1 MYILAPSILSADFS
15 KLGED
20 VKTVS
25 DAGAQYIHLD
35 VMDGAFVPSIS
46 FGMPVISSLRKT
58 TDRVFDV
65 HMMVEEPG
73 RYVNDVRKAGADL
86 ICVHQEACLHLD
98 RTINQIKETGA
109 KAAVALNP
117 ATPVETLSCILKEVD
132 MFLIMSVNPG
142 FGGQKFIPYTL
153 EKIKKLRTMLNEA
166 GLTTDIEVDGGVI
179 EAAQSMG
186 ASTMQII
193 MKVLLPEALP
203 SLINGSAIAAT
214 TILGYSA
221 MSGAVGGGGLGKLAI
236 MYGYNRYQTD
246 IMFITVVLL
255 IVIVQ
260 VFQSFGNWATK
271 RSDRRIS

>member
-73 RYVNDVRKAGADL
+73 RYVNDVRKAGADI

-109 KAAVALNP
+109 RAAVALNP
-117 ATPVETLSCILKEVD
+117 ATPVETLSCILKEAD

-153 EKIKKLRTMLNEA
+153 EA
-166 GLTTDIEVDGGVI
+166 GLTTDIEVDGGVN
-179 EAAQSMG
+179 AANVREVLDAG
-186 ASTMQII
+186 ANVI
-193 MKVLLPEALP
+193 VA
-203 SLINGSAIAAT
+203 GSAVFKNDAAANT
-214 TILGYSA
+214 KEFLKIF
-221 MSGAVGGGGLGKLAI
+221 
-236 MYGYNRYQTD
+236 D
-246 IMFITVVLL
+246 E
-255 IVIVQ
+255 
-260 VFQSFGNWATK
+260 FGIK
-271 RSDRRIS
+271 